1 VTNDHEIL
9 ALLKMPVHSVQGQ
22 SMLYSIQ
29 VPRPIRVVH
38 AASVLQ
44 FHTMAMILIKLI
56 LYLLD
61 LLLVP
66 AVYSH
71 VLGNYEH
78 STDS

>member
-1 VTNDHEIL
+1 
-9 ALLKMPVHSVQGQ
+9 MPRHSVQGQ
-22 SMLYSIQ
+22 SILYSMQ
-29 VPRPIRVVH
+29 VLRPICVVRV
-38 AASVLQ
+38 ASVLQ
-44 FHTMAMILIKLI
+44 FHTMAMILVKLI

-78 STDS
+78 SADS